1 MSWVGCR
8 GILGVEDAVLNPPV
22 EDSGVPSDAS
32 SDTSADT
39 NADTSQPVDA
49 EAGIEAQ
56 ADTSQDVTTEELPDT
71 GPDASPLNKLTCK
84 LVLPH
89 HWKLYE
95 ASGPAFFLDSVY
107 GDSLPSRN
115 QMRVVIEQE
124 GTVSRT
130 HYVSTV
136 GPAAEPDASALWTS
150 TLKYTHYGAR
160 LHGAI
165 TTEDPPGNSVALL
178 SWYTQDGSPTD
189 KYEFYSARIPAD
201 FPTVENTVDPPVFM
215 SSSTGVQVTSVKMAV
230 DGTKVHFAA
239 NYTVEQMHHAWI
251 PPYITLAYSDVAA
264 KVALTEMVRIGTDNH
279 VFVAGGDKGPEQ
291 YVVNDLAAPPIEP
304 NYFASQ
310 GVEMLA
316 ASRSA
321 GGSLNVALRDVVQNI
336 LYLGQINPTAA
347 KKLQLGY
354 LKAFPIASL
363 TTNPIPTAKVAWIGD
378 DLVMIGPTTDD
389 GSLSILWLDMLGR
402 VRAEGPLGNGSGGKV
417 WKVLAARQSFQA
429 DSAEVHL
436 AWTERTQLEAGPLLD
451 VVWYNQIRCDSISP

>member
-1 MSWVGCR
+1 MSWFGCR
-8 GILGVEDAVLNPPV
+8 GILGVEDAVLNPTG
-22 EDSGVPSDAS
+22 EDSGAPSDAA
-32 SDTSADT
+32 SDTSADS
-39 NADTSQPVDA
+39 AQPVDA

-56 ADTSQDVTTEELPDT
+56 ADTAPPDASSEEIADT
-71 GPDASPLNKLTCK
+71 GPDASPLSKLTCK
-84 LVLPH
+84 LVLPQ

-95 ASGPAFFLDSVY
+95 ASGPAFFLDNVY

-136 GPAAEPDASALWTS
+136 GPAAEPDAAALWMS
-150 TLKYTHYGAR
+150 TLNYTHYGAR

-178 SWYTQDGSPTD
+178 SWRDQNNPPTEQ
-189 KYEFYSARIPAD
+189 YNFYPARIPAD
-201 FPTVENTVDPPVFM
+201 FPAVENTVDPPIFM
-215 SSSTGVQVTSVKMAV
+215 SSAVGYLEVTSVKMAV
-230 DGTKVHFAA
+230 DGTKVHFVA
-239 NYTVEQMHHAWI
+239 NYSLDQMHYAWI
-251 PPYITLAYSDVAA
+251 PPYITLASSDVAA
-264 KVALTEMVRIGTDNH
+264 EVALTQMVRIGTDNH
-279 VFVAGGDKGPEQ
+279 VFVAGGAKGPEQ
-291 YVVNDLAAPPIEP
+291 YVVNDLAAPPIDP

-316 ASRSA
+316 ASRSSDD
-321 GGSLNVALRDVVQNI
+321 SLNVALRDVVHDI
-336 LYLGQINPTAA
+336 LYLGQLNPAAA
-347 KKLQLGY
+347 KKLQLSY
-354 LKAFPIASL
+354 LKAFPIASI

-378 DLVMIGPTTDD
+378 ELVMIGPTTDD

-429 DSAEVHL
+429 DSAEVHV

-451 VVWYNQIRCDSISP
+451 IVWYNQIRCDSNSP